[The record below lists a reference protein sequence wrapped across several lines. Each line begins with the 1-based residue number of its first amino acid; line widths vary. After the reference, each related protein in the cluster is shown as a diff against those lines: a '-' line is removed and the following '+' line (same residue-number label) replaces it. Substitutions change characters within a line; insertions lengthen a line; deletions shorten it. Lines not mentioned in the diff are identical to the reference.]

1 MARGINPIIILV
13 AIVTVLL
20 LVFRGSS
27 NKDKAVDTFAAV
39 TDSVSDAWN
48 NNYIL
53 SFEPTKKAKSTEEAE
68 KLKADLDQA
77 VAEYREY
84 LEKDL
89 GSKVKHTY
97 DSTLHGLSVQV
108 DETQQLL
115 KALGKKA
122 VGKANKHEAI
132 LTDKLYE
139 LFYKLKGDDLKRL
152 GIKIK
157 LEKDKLVHANA

>member
-1 MARGINPIIILV
+1 MARTINPIIIIV
-13 AIVTVLL
+13 AIVTIL
-20 LVFRGSS
+20 LVVFKTPGT
-27 NKDKAVDTFAAV
+27 KDKAVDTYSSV
-39 TDSVSDAWN
+39 TDTVQDAWN

-68 KLKADLDQA
+68 KLKNDLDQA
-77 VAEYREY
+77 VEDYRNY

-97 DSTLHGLSVQV
+97 DSATHGLSVQIE
-108 DETQQLL
+108 ETQQLL

-122 VGKANKHEAI
+122 VGKANKHETL
-132 LTDKLYE
+132 LTDKLQE

-157 LEKDKLVHANA
+157 LEKDKLVNINN